1 MGAKGSSLGG
11 NGTRLVPFRR
21 FSGQFFQEE
30 EGMFARHI
38 VVTDLDRRRLG
49 TLISDPATNF
59 DLLHRRYVD
68 DLEYEL
74 ERAET
79 VEATDVPDNVVTMN
93 STVRLSDLDSGDT
106 ETYTLVYPEEANVID
121 NRISILAPVGTAIL
135 GFRVG
140 DVIRWPV
147 PDGEVRLK
155 VEEILYQP
163 ERAGDYVR

>member
-1 MGAKGSSLGG
+1 
-11 NGTRLVPFRR
+11 
-21 FSGQFFQEE
+21 
-30 EGMFARHI
+30 MFARHI

-49 TLISDPATNF
+49 TLISDPANF

-79 VEATDVPDNVVTMN
+79 VEATEIPDNVVTMN

-106 ETYTLVYPEEANVID
+106 ETYTLVYPEEANVRN

-163 ERAGDYVR
+163 EREGDYVR